1 MRNDSNDVVLVP
13 ASMFFLP
20 TEAAATMT
28 AAKKNKKALVEKKN
42 QIIKKQLYQK
52 INLNDQEE
60 VNCGERWN

>member
-1 MRNDSNDVVLVP
+1 MRNDSNDFVLVP
-13 ASMFFLP
+13 VSMFFLP
-20 TEAAATMT
+20 TEAATMT
-28 AAKKNKKALVEKKN
+28 AAKRKKALVEKKN